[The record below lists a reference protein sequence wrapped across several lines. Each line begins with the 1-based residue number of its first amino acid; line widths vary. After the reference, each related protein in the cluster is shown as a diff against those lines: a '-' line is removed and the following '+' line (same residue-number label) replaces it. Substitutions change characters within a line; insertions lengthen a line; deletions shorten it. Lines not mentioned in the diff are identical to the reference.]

1 MSADP
6 SPPREGGRTLG
17 EYVSA
22 LIAALGRADP
32 AALAR
37 LKRIVAHRRARIRLD
52 DEAVEVRFVSEA
64 LVVEPATGLSPVDG
78 TGATDRAT
86 VFDLMDGHLEV
97 SDAISTG
104 RLDVVAEVD
113 AVAVMFTAIEI
124 LIDASSRS
132 PELQALAREFREHSG
147 GEPPVRAVRG
157 HPGAVRP
164 AEGVATHESALLAR
178 LDLLPDGDDAR
189 PLSEPSLTSRAGRW
203 EDRPSRLQGEPP

>member
-1 MSADP
+1 M
-6 SPPREGGRTLG
+6 
-17 EYVSA
+17 SA

-37 LKRIVAHRRARIRLD
+37 LQRIVRGRRARIRLD
-52 DEAVEVRFVSEA
+52 DEAVEIRFVRDT

-78 TGATDRAT
+78 TGTTDRAT

-113 AVAVMFTAIEI
+113 AVAVMFAAIEI

-132 PELQALAREFREHSG
+132 PDLQALAREFRERS
-147 GEPPVRAVRG
+147 GEPPMRAVRP
-157 HPGAVRP
+157 HPVAVRP
-164 AEGVATHESALLAR
+164 AEGVAAHENALLAR
-178 LDLLPDGDDAR
+178 LDLLPDGGDAR
-189 PLSEPSLTSRAGRW
+189 PLSEASLTNRAGRW
-203 EDRPSRLQGEPP
+203 EDRPSRLEGEPP